1 MKSLFPVTF
10 LLIASVLVSK
20 PKSVIADDL
29 EVRKLLPDSTAVY
42 VEAKSL
48 ESVLEHPF
56 TKSLQDSNAFKKLW
70 RSPEVMKLRGGLT
83 LFEFAVGDKVEL
95 VVKSLTSNGLHLA
108 VDKKTEGVVLLA
120 CTESQEWLDE
130 YLQKL
135 VKIARADAKSKDQ
148 PDPIREA
155 EYRGIRGY
163 EFQKMIVGSIG
174 SVLVVTNKG
183 ELGKNII
190 DRHLDSTNDHLLSQ
204 PLFQKAWKSNTE
216 PSLPNTTQQIAKA
229 FVDLDTLRQ
238 AGVAK
243 DLLMGKAKDFAGEL
257 ILGGILASMQKTNFA
272 VGELSLNATKL
283 SLQVSV
289 PHATEWTEDSRSFF
303 VGPKGKGYASSLIED
318 SGMMA
323 SLIAYRNLSELW
335 LRAGDLFDEK
345 VNAQLA
351 QADSTLTTLFSGKD
365 FGTDILGAIEPQIQL
380 IASEQVFETSNTP
393 SIQLPS
399 FGLVAKLKNPK
410 MKNEFKRTFQSFIGF
425 LNVAGAMEGNP
436 QLDLDSE
443 TIDGKQIYTAKYL
456 REDDKKYDN
465 GLPIQFNFSP
475 SLAFDGDLV
484 IVSSTNALA
493 KQVTLKS
500 TEQNKGFAK
509 AKNNTALNVDF
520 GALKHTLES
529 NRLQMISQN
538 MLEKGHSKLEA
549 EKEIDT
555 LLSLLSLL
563 RNGTATLK
571 FDDQVQLQLDL
582 EIRSDR

>member
-1 MKSLFPVTF
+1 MKSLFPVSLF
-10 LLIASVLVSK
+10 LIASVLVLH

-29 EVRKLLPDSTAVY
+29 DVRILLPDSTAVY

-48 ESVLEHPF
+48 ESVLKHPF
-56 TKSLQDSNAFKKLW
+56 SKSLQGSNAFKKLW
-70 RSPEVMKLRGGLT
+70 RSPDVMKLRGGLT

-95 VVKSLTSNGLHLA
+95 VIKSLTANGVHLA

-135 VKIARADAKSKDQ
+135 LKIARTDAKSKNQ

-174 SVLVVTNKG
+174 SILIVTNKG
-183 ELGKNII
+183 ELGKSII

-204 PLFQKAWKSNTE
+204 PLFQQAWKSNTE
-216 PSLPNTTQQIAKA
+216 PSLPNATQQIAKA

-238 AGVAK
+238 AGMAK
-243 DLLMGKAKDFAGEL
+243 DLLMGKAKDFAGEV
-257 ILGGILASMQKTNFA
+257 ILGGVLASLQKSSYA
-272 VGELSLNATKL
+272 IAELSLGDTKL
-283 SLQVSV
+283 SMQVRV
-289 PHATEWTEDSRSFF
+289 PHAQEWTEESRSFF
-303 VGPKGKGYASSLIED
+303 VGPQGTGYASFLIES

-345 VNAQLA
+345 VNGQLA
-351 QADSTLTTLFSGKD
+351 QADNTLTTLFSGKD

-380 IASEQVFETSNTP
+380 IASEQAFEPSNSP
-393 SIQLPS
+393 AIQLPS
-399 FGLVAKLKNPK
+399 FGLVAKLKDPM
-410 MKNEFKRTFQSFIGF
+410 MKKELKRTFQSFIGF

-443 TIDGKQIYTAKYL
+443 TIDGKQIYTAMYL

-475 SLAFDGDLV
+475 SLAFEGNLV
-484 IVSSTNALA
+484 IVASTNALA
-493 KQVTLKS
+493 KKATSKS
-500 TEQNKGFAK
+500 TKQNEAIAE

-520 GALKHTLES
+520 GALKHTLKA

-563 RNGTATLK
+563 RNGSAALK
-571 FDDQVQLQLDL
+571 FDDHVRLQLDL
-582 EIRSDR
+582 EIHADR

>member
-1 MKSLFPVTF
+1 MKTLFPVTF
-10 LLIASVLVSK
+10 LLIASVLLSK
-20 PKSVIADDL
+20 PKAVVADDL
-29 EVRKLLPDSTAVY
+29 DVRKLLPDSTAVY
-42 VEAKSL
+42 LEAKSL

-56 TKSLQDSNAFKKLW
+56 TKSLQNSNAFKKLW
-70 RSPEVMKLRGGLT
+70 RSPDVMKLRGGLA

-95 VVKSLTSNGLHLA
+95 VLKSLTANGLHLA

-135 VKIARADAKSKDQ
+135 VKIARADAKSKNQ

-174 SVLVVTNKG
+174 SVLIVTNKG
-183 ELGKNII
+183 ELGKSII
-190 DRHLDSTNDHLLSQ
+190 DRHLDSKNDHLFSK
-204 PLFQKAWKSNTE
+204 PLFQQAWKSNTE
-216 PSLPNTTQQIAKA
+216 PSLSNATQQIAKA

-243 DLLMGKAKDFAGEL
+243 DLLMGKAKDFAAEL
-257 ILGGILASMQKTNFA
+257 ILGGVLASMQKTSFA
-272 VGELSLNATKL
+272 IAELSLGDTKL
-283 SLQVSV
+283 SMQVRV
-289 PHATEWTEDSRSFF
+289 PHEQGWTEESRSFF
-303 VGPKGKGYASSLIED
+303 VGPKGTGFASSLIEG

-323 SLIAYRNLSELW
+323 SLTAYRNLSELW

-345 VNAQLA
+345 VNSQLA
-351 QADSTLTTLFSGKD
+351 QADNTLTTLFSGKD

-380 IASEQVFETSNTP
+380 IASEQTFEPSNTP
-393 SIQLPS
+393 AIQLPS
-399 FGLVAKLKNPK
+399 FGLVAKLKDPMMRK
-410 MKNEFKRTFQSFIGF
+410 ELKRTFQSFIGF

-443 TIDGKQIYTAKYL
+443 TIEGKQIYTAMYL

-475 SLAFDGDLV
+475 SLAFDGNLV
-484 IVSSTNALA
+484 IVASTNALA
-493 KQVTLKS
+493 KKATSKS
-500 TEQNKGFAK
+500 TKQDEAVAE

-520 GALKHTLES
+520 GALKHTLEA

-563 RNGTATLK
+563 RNGTAALK
-571 FDDQVQLQLDL
+571 FDDHVRLQLD
-582 EIRSDR
+582 IDIHADR

>member
-1 MKSLFPVTF
+1 MKSLFPVILF
-10 LLIASVLVSK
+10 LIASVLVVH

-29 EVRKLLPDSTAVY
+29 DVRKLLPASTAVY

-56 TKSLQDSNAFKKLW
+56 SKSLQESNAFKKLW
-70 RSPEVMKLRGGLT
+70 RSPDVMKLRGGLT

-95 VVKSLTSNGLHLA
+95 VIKSLTANGLHLA
-108 VDKKTEGVVLLA
+108 VDKKTEGVVLVA

-135 VKIARADAKSKDQ
+135 VKIARADAKSKNQ

-174 SVLVVTNKG
+174 SMLIVTNKG
-183 ELGKNII
+183 ELCKSVI
-190 DRHLDSTNDHLLSQ
+190 DRHLDSKNDHLLSN
-204 PLFQKAWKSNTE
+204 PLFQLAWKSKTE
-216 PSLPNTTQQIAKA
+216 PSLPNATQQVAKA

-238 AGVAK
+238 VGVAK
-243 DLLMGKAKDFAGEL
+243 DLLTGKAQDFAGEL
-257 ILGGILASMQKTNFA
+257 ILGGVLASMQKTSFA
-272 VGELSLNATKL
+272 IAELSLGETKL
-283 SLQVSV
+283 SMQVRV
-289 PHATEWTEDSRSFF
+289 PHEQEWTGESRSFF
-303 VGPKGKGYASSLIED
+303 VGPKGTGYASPLVEG

-335 LRAGDLFDEK
+335 HRAGDLFDEK
-345 VNAQLA
+345 VNGELA
-351 QADSTLTTLFSGKD
+351 QADNTLTTLFSGKD

-380 IASEQVFETSNTP
+380 IASEQAFEPSNTP
-393 SIQLPS
+393 AIQLPS
-399 FGLVAKLKNPK
+399 FGLVAKLKDPM
-410 MKNEFKRTFQSFIGF
+410 MKKELKRTFQSFIGF

-443 TIDGKQIYTAKYL
+443 TIDGKQIYTAMYL
-456 REDDKKYDN
+456 RETDKKYDN

-475 SLAFDGDLV
+475 SLAFEGNLV
-484 IVSSTNALA
+484 IVASTNALA
-493 KQVTLKS
+493 KQATSKS
-500 TEQNKGFAK
+500 TKQNEVIAE

-520 GALKHTLES
+520 GALKHTLEA
-529 NRLQMISQN
+529 NRLQLISQN

-549 EKEIDT
+549 EKEIET
-555 LLSLLSLL
+555 LLGLLSLL
-563 RNGTATLK
+563 RNGTAALK
-571 FDDQVQLQLDL
+571 FDDHVRLRLDL
-582 EIRSDR
+582 EIHADR